1 MYIKTHRCI
10 IRRPAHDYLKIEKAY
25 LINITNKDLTNNNKE
40 EHDWD
45 KKEESK
51 RKVSSSKL
59 FFFCRELLEYS
70 TYGGYHYFSNLIILK
85 QKYFIIMIDYYLLVF
100 DLSTGEQMARYK
112 IAKKGEKKL
121 YYDKFYE
128 IEKWN
133 SINDNEFFMNEGGYI
148 TLFELDDTNGITIKI
163 IAYSYLPNIGNLNKI
178 ENQNR
183 FYSKAEDH
191 ILIY

>member
-25 LINITNKDLTNNNKE
+25 LINITNKELTNNNKE

-51 RKVSSSKL
+51 RTVSSSKL

-85 QKYFIIMIDYYLLVF
+85 QKYFIIMIYYYLLVF
-100 DLSTGEQMARYK
+100 DLSIGKQMARYK

-133 SINDNEFFMNEGGYI
+133 SINIMNF
-148 TLFELDDTNGITIKI
+148 L
-163 IAYSYLPNIGNLNKI
+163 
-178 ENQNR
+178 
-183 FYSKAEDH
+183 
-191 ILIY
+191 